1 MTHKPIFLEEF
12 SRVLEKIAYF
22 ENNPHVAVSLSGGA
36 DSLALM
42 CLLNQ
47 WVSLKSGKLIA
58 LIVDHQIRK
67 GSGDECKYV
76 KKIANSKKIDCR
88 ILTWSETKPKSRL
101 MELARKKRYELVVN
115 YCTKNKILHLM
126 TGHHFDDKLETF
138 YMRSSRNGNIVG
150 LSSIPWIRED
160 SYLRIV
166 RPFLNFPKARLIQ
179 TCKYF
184 NYQWLDDPSNKNEKY
199 ERVKIRNKLKNFG
212 ENKMKELIRK
222 NKFYIKRRVIYEE
235 KISKFFVSNLKF
247 DLFGRFYIKQ
257 KDFVRLNNE
266 LKVETIKRILT
277 ANSGSEY
284 PPRKKPIEKIIKK
297 IMTNDLF
304 KLTLHSNI
312 ITSNRDQISFTR
324 ESSLTQIKMKDG
336 IYVSPGENKL
346 WDDRFEVLSIK
357 KKIFC
362 SKISLENWDFIKNLF
377 FKFEK
382 RKISFEIIKTLP
394 LIMFSKTHLIPFI
407 SSPLELRKNG
417 ISFNF
422 TTKRKITSNKFLIIN

>member
-1 MTHKPIFLEEF
+1 MTYEPIFLEEF
-12 SRVLEKIAYF
+12 NRVLEKIAYF
-22 ENNPHVAVSLSGGA
+22 ENNPHVAVSVSGGP

-47 WVSLKSGKLIA
+47 WVSIKSGKLTA
-58 LIVDHQIRK
+58 LIVDHKLRK
-67 GSGDECKYV
+67 ESDNECKYV
-76 KKIANSKKIDCR
+76 KKIADSKKIDCK
-88 ILTWSETKPKSRL
+88 ILTWSGTKPKSRL
-101 MELARKKRYELVVN
+101 MELARKKRYELIVN
-115 YCTKNKILHLM
+115 YCKKNKILHLM
-126 TGHHFDDKLETF
+126 IGHHFDDKLETF
-138 YMRSSRNGNIVG
+138 FMRSSRNGNIVG
-150 LSSIPWIRED
+150 LSSIPWIREY
-160 SYLRIV
+160 SHLRII
-166 RPFLNFPKARLIQ
+166 RPFLNFPKTRLIQ

-184 NYQWLDDPSNKNEKY
+184 KYQWLNDPSNKNEKY
-199 ERVKIRNKLKNFG
+199 ERVKVRNKIKKLG
-212 ENKMKELIRK
+212 ENKIEELIKK
-222 NKFYIKRRVIYEE
+222 NKFFIKRRVIYEE

-257 KDFVRLNNE
+257 KDFVRLNDE

-277 ANSGSEY
+277 TNSGSEY
-284 PPRKKPIEKIIKK
+284 PPRKKPIEEIIKK

-324 ESSLTQIKMKDG
+324 ESSVTQIIMKDG

-346 WDDRFEVLSIK
+346 WDDRFEVFSITN
-357 KKIFC
+357 KIFC
-362 SKISLENWDFIKNLF
+362 SKISSENWDFIKNIF

-394 LIMFSKTHLIPFI
+394 LIAFSKTYLIPFI